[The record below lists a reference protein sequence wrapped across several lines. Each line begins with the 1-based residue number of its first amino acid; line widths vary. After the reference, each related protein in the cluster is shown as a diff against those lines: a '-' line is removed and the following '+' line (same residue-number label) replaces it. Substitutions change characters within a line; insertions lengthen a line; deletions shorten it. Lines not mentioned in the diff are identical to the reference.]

1 MKKITALLLC
11 ICAITVNCFI
21 PAASAESLPLD
32 LLIDF
37 ESDTN
42 IKNCDSAAGTA
53 EIISG
58 VGFSGS
64 RSLKLSGNSNRA
76 NLNVNFNDISLKA
89 GKSYKISFKYKSA
102 VSAWGYLYDSGNSKL
117 GIDFKVSDKWQT
129 VEKNIDCTSNSN
141 YLNFGTVTPENVL
154 YIDDLSVKETHNIT
168 VTSNDVSL
176 GTAKSS
182 VDKSAGRETVVFN
195 AYPEYGCGFSGWQD
209 NNGNIVS
216 LNAEYGVCDITAD
229 LNLKA
234 IFFKKQ
240 NGIQEI
246 DFEEKTPT
254 IDSGVGEI
262 EYVWGN
268 SSVHSGNGAVKLKH
282 NSTKNNLS
290 VNFLKITLEQN
301 TAYEVTFYYKT
312 NKNLWMY
319 ADSPSN
325 GSFTESAEWTL
336 YKKTITPDSNKGY
349 LQIGFTTP
357 DAELMID
364 DLKVKR
370 FYDFKAET
378 QNSKNGNASV
388 DIRTAAYGETVTFSA
403 DANYGYYF
411 CEWKDSYGKTVST
424 SREYKVS
431 VLDDLILTAIFKKNV
446 SNDIKIDFESDINK
460 KDCNSLAG
468 TAEITSETS
477 FSGNR
482 SLKLASN
489 SNRANLNINFN
500 NVTLKAGENYKITF
514 KYKSAL
520 KAWGYLYNSGD
531 SKLGIDFKVSEEW
544 QSVEKIVYCAS
555 NCDYLNFGTV
565 APDNVLY
572 IDDLEIKKIYNVTVV
587 SNNEAFGKVSL
598 VGQNFTYGDTAKL
611 SAIGSSGYA
620 LADYTYENGKVLSD
634 NPNYEFVVYD
644 DIKITAVFERRCD
657 SDKHRFYLSEL
668 KKESKS
674 YICEDCGYSYIVND
688 VNGDKKIDICDFT
701 LEELIVNGKSNYYN
715 AFSADCNE
723 DGKIDE
729 TDLETLRKVLLGITD
744 FTYDA
749 PLKQRRSF
757 DYGFSGNNYLSW
769 SNSRGY
775 NNSSG
780 SLYIDGSKIKQTA
793 FYSLPSM
800 FVKPYTEYTVS
811 AFVYGVSC
819 PTSIQLNLSEYDEY
833 SYISGNLAT
842 YSGNWN
848 KLSLKFKT
856 GNIKT
861 NTITPVL
868 VINVG
873 NKFYFDELT
882 LDEVVYNGTYSEKFY
897 NLVKGG
903 DFETNE
909 FIEKTPENVS
919 IAEDKR
925 AVSGTHLLSCNQTAF
940 FEKTYV
946 LNQIGK
952 YRFALSYIA
961 PKDSSFEVEITYG
974 ESKYLIT
981 SETCSVFNRK
991 SFDFVVK
998 DSKTTVTVSF
1008 KTNGNILF
1016 EDIYLFLCGYAFE
1029 KNPNV
1034 YNKSAI
1040 VPDIRSA
1047 LLHTNPS
1054 AKLAVNSNNCVQS
1067 DYLGNTGIYYAFNYI
1082 PEKYERKYTDEMQS
1096 LELQRIKNAGVSI
1109 VRTQY
1114 SPCWA
1119 WNTKTNKWDYET
1131 EEMQGFYKYL
1141 DDMKAYGIDVAIQIG
1156 WDISDITSSRLTS
1169 YNFNPFYILSGGD
1182 STKAENCYAEW
1193 VSNSVK
1199 ALHSKGYDN
1208 VKYLV
1213 AFTEPSTALTTE
1225 DYTRDI
1231 EIWKRYVML
1240 AHNKMTVDGVRDSVK
1255 ILGFNMGAYNRK
1267 TSPVDDFLAL
1277 KYMAKD
1283 SELLSAV
1290 DIFTYHIYVT
1300 TENTAD
1306 NYPEWYHYMSEAAKI
1321 ASSVGKKLW
1330 FDEGEWISSDDTDWN
1345 EKASYGIYGTQLAL
1359 KTVAA
1364 MNSGLQTSM
1373 RWTIT
1378 DQYWTNLKNTNSAG
1392 EWQNGCHLDGLLP
1405 NLNSTSIPRK
1415 SYYAYSLI
1423 GKYTSGMK
1431 NVYSGTNDGS
1441 LYITSCSDGKGRLT
1455 VIVVNMGNASADFSV
1470 SGISSFNVNKLYRH
1484 IYDCQNIIPD
1494 SDAEIINADTVI
1506 EGISDKFTDSLPK
1519 YSFAVYTTIG

>member
-32 LLIDF
+32 FLIDF

-42 IKNCDSAAGTA
+42 IRNCDNAAGTA
-53 EIISG
+53 EIIAG
-58 VGFSGS
+58 VSFSGS
-64 RSLKLSGNSNRA
+64 RSLKLSSSSNRA

-102 VSAWGYLYDSGNSKL
+102 VSAWGYLYNSGDSKL
-117 GIDFKVSDKWQT
+117 GIDFKVSDEWQT
-129 VEKNIDCTSNSN
+129 VEKNISCTSNSN
-141 YLNFGTVTPENVL
+141 YLNFGTVAPDNVL

-168 VTSNDVSL
+168 VTSNDDSL
-176 GTAKSS
+176 GTVKSS
-182 VDKSAGRETVVFN
+182 AEKSAGRETVIFN

-209 NNGNIVS
+209 SKGNIVS
-216 LNAEYGVCDITAD
+216 INAEYRVCDITAD
-229 LNLKA
+229 LDLKA

-240 NGIQEI
+240 NGVQEI

-254 IDSGVGEI
+254 TDSGVGQI
-262 EYVWGN
+262 EYVSDS

-282 NSTKNNLS
+282 NSNEGNLS
-290 VNFLKITLEQN
+290 VNFLKISLEQN
-301 TAYEVTFYYKT
+301 IAYEVTFYYKT

-319 ADSPSN
+319 VDSSSN
-325 GSFTESAEWTL
+325 GGFTEAEEWKL
-336 YKKTITPDSNKGY
+336 YKKIITPDSNKGY
-349 LQIGFTTP
+349 LQLGFTTP
-357 DAELMID
+357 DAELIID

-370 FYDFKAET
+370 FFNFNAET
-378 QNSKNGNASV
+378 QNSESGNAFV

-468 TAEITSETS
+468 TAEITSEAS

-489 SNRANLNINFN
+489 STRANLNINFN
-500 NVTLKAGENYKITF
+500 DVTLKAGENYKITF
-514 KYKSAL
+514 KYKSKL

-531 SKLGIDFKVSEEW
+531 SKLGIDFKVSDEW
-544 QSVEKIVYCAS
+544 QNVEKIVYCTS

-565 APDNVLY
+565 APDNELY
-572 IDDLEIKKIYNVTVV
+572 IDDLEIKKIYSVTAV
-587 SNNEAFGKVSL
+587 SSNEAFGKVSL

-620 LADYTYENGKVLSD
+620 LADYTYENGKILSD
-634 NPNYEFVVYD
+634 NSNYEFKVYG

-657 SDKHRFYLSEL
+657 SDKHRFYLSKL
-668 KKESKS
+668 KKDSKG
-674 YICEDCGYSYIVND
+674 YVCEDCGYSYTVND
-688 VNGDKKIDICDFT
+688 INGNNEINICD
-701 LEELIVNGKSNYYN
+701 LVSEKLIINGNSNYYN
-715 AFSADCNE
+715 EFSADCNE
-723 DGKIDE
+723 DGKINEADFN
-729 TDLETLRKVLLGITD
+729 DLRKVLLGITD
-744 FTYDA
+744 LTYDV
-749 PLKQRRSF
+749 PLKQQRSF
-757 DYGFSGNNYLSW
+757 DYGFSGNKYLSW
-769 SNSRGY
+769 SDSKGY
-775 NNSSG
+775 DNSSG
-780 SLYIDGSKIKQTA
+780 SLYIDGSKVGQTE
-793 FYSLPSM
+793 FYNLPCM

-819 PTSIQLNLSEYDEY
+819 PASIQLNLSGYDQY
-833 SYISGNLAT
+833 SYISGNSAT

-848 KLSLKFKT
+848 KLSFKFKT
-856 GNIKT
+856 GNIDT
-861 NTITPVL
+861 NTITPIL
-868 VINVG
+868 VINAD

-882 LDEVVYNGTYSEKFY
+882 FEEVVYNGTYSEKLY
-897 NLVKGG
+897 NLIKGG
-903 DFETNE
+903 DFETNK
-909 FIEKTPENVS
+909 FIEKASENIS
-919 IAEDKR
+919 ITEDKR
-925 AVSGTHLLSCNQTAF
+925 AVSGTHLLLCDQAAS
-940 FEKTYV
+940 FEKTYT

-961 PKDSSFEVEITYG
+961 AKDGSFEIEITCG
-974 ESKYLIT
+974 GSKYSIT

-991 SFDFVVK
+991 SVDFIVK
-998 DSKTTVTVSF
+998 DSKTAVTVSF
-1008 KTNGNILF
+1008 KTRGNILF
-1016 EDIYLFLCGYAFE
+1016 DDIYLFLCGYAYE
-1029 KNPNV
+1029 NNPNV

-1047 LLHTNPS
+1047 LLHTNIS

-1096 LELQRIKNAGVSI
+1096 IELQRIKSAGVSV

-1141 DDMKAYGIDVAIQIG
+1141 DDMKALGIDVAIQIG
-1156 WDISDITSSRLTS
+1156 WDVSEVTADRLTS
-1169 YNFNPFYILSGGD
+1169 YNFNPFYILSGGN
-1182 STKAENCYAEW
+1182 STKAENYYAEW
-1193 VSNSVK
+1193 VSDSIK
-1199 ALHSKGYDN
+1199 TLHSKGYDN

-1225 DYTRDI
+1225 DYTQDI

-1240 AHNKMTVDGVRDSVK
+1240 AHNKMKSDGVRDSVK

-1267 TSPVDDFLAL
+1267 TSTVDDFLAL

-1283 SELLSAV
+1283 SDLLSAV

-1300 TENTAD
+1300 SENTAD
-1306 NYPEWYHYMSEAAKI
+1306 NYSEWYHYMSEAVKI

-1373 RWTIT
+1373 RWTIA

-1392 EWQNGCHLDGLLP
+1392 EWQSGCHLDGLLP

-1423 GKYTSGMK
+1423 GKYTAGMK

-1441 LYITSCSDGKGRLT
+1441 LYITSCSDGKGGLT
-1455 VIVVNMGNASADFSV
+1455 VIVVNMGDAAVDFSV
-1470 SGISSFNVNKLYRH
+1470 SGISGFNAGKLYRH
-1484 IYDCQNIIPD
+1484 IYDYQNIIPD
-1494 SDAEIINADTVI
+1494 SDAEIINADAVI

-1519 YSFAVYTTIG
+1519 YSFALYTTIG